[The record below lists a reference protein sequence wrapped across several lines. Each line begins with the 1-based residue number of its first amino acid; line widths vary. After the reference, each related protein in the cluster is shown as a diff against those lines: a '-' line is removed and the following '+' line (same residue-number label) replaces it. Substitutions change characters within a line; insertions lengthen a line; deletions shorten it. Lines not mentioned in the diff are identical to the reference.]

1 MELFGF
7 EITRKKDELR
17 ATEVKNNKS
26 FVPPV
31 DDDGTPVIQQPMG
44 YISGA
49 LWCLC

>member
-17 ATEVKNNKS
+17 VKETPNAKS

-31 DDDGTPVIQQPMG
+31 DDDGTPVIQQQAG
-44 YISGA
+44 YISGGA
-49 LWCLC
+49 

>member
-17 ATEVKNNKS
+17 VKEKRTHKS

-31 DDDGTPVIQQPMG
+31 DDEHPL
-44 YISGA
+44 YNNK
-49 LWCLC
+49 